1 MNINDKWSHYALV
14 KKACLVLK
22 FGGIGL
28 PAAQPAYTE
37 KCRFMD
43 KRVREISRFFV
54 APRRAFPLSVW
65 GARNH
70 MRSHKFTLLSITEML
85 DISLFRL
92 THGTPMSLS
101 EWENNATDTS
111 LLASLT

>member
-43 KRVREISRFFV
+43 KRVREISRFLLRCD
-54 APRRAFPLSVW
+54 ASSPPPS
-65 GARNH
+65 GA
-70 MRSHKFTLLSITEML
+70 SHGFFYPEI
-85 DISLFRL
+85 
-92 THGTPMSLS
+92 PP
-101 EWENNATDTS
+101 AQ
-111 LLASLT
+111 